1 MQMKNQVNKTPKGN
15 ANTGIPPPRNY
26 KGRGVP
32 IELEPIGFDLASHT
46 TKFSH
51 LPIKNKFT
59 HNSFLFL
66 SFSQQPNRVY
76 NKNQNQT

>member
-51 LPIKNKFT
+51 
-59 HNSFLFL
+59 NSFLFL
-66 SFSQQPNRVY
+66 SFSQQPNTVY